1 MLEAA
6 DVAVVMGNALP
17 QVRAYADHVTDT
29 VQEDGVATVL
39 EHFGLA

>member
-17 QVRAYADHVTDT
+17 QVRAYADYVTDKFMKMVKT
-29 VQEDGVATVL
+29 PIPPYAK
-39 EHFGLA
+39 